1 MADDSMKKHA
11 DLNIEVRNTIL
22 DSIRST
28 IEREKS
34 VNLSNVGSISG
45 VLDQLAARNLYS
57 KGPPDDN
64 YSKNTQRHAFDE
76 RILPTDFI
84 KGLLP

>member
-1 MADDSMKKHA
+1 MADDSIKKHT

-22 DSIRST
+22 ESIRST

-64 YSKNTQRHAFDE
+64 YSKNTQRQAFDE
-76 RILPTDFI
+76 RILPADFI
-84 KGLLP
+84 KGL